1 MKLDF
6 KEIVELGIEQQEFD
20 SMMEE
25 NECYYEHEDA
35 GDRD

>member
-6 KEIVELGIEQQEFD
+6 EEIVELGIEQQEFD

-25 NECYYEHEDA
+25 NDYYYEHEDA
-35 GDRD
+35 GDRI

>member
-1 MKLDF
+1 MELDF

-20 SMMEE
+20 SVMEE
-25 NECYYEHEDA
+25 NEYYCEYEDA